1 MAGGGVEH
9 PPGGYHGDKDLPA
22 RPTNVHV
29 HGARGDFDLARD
41 FDKYLENPK
50 CAQWDQLMRTFQE
63 VVPEAKPGEL
73 RALMEPVYE
82 LK

>member
-1 MAGGGVEH
+1 MFMYME
-9 PPGGYHGDKDLPA
+9 
-22 RPTNVHV
+22 R
-29 HGARGDFDLARD
+29 GATSTWRATSTSISRS
-41 FDKYLENPK
+41 PK